1 MNTAAI
7 HPVVTRAWLRPSDA
21 ALLALADDHISVDVI
36 RRDPGLVLHA
46 LRYARPT
53 PQPETF
59 TLDAVALAQPGLCE
73 TAATLVESEGEPLP
87 SVGEAVA
94 RGQALAEA
102 AERIAIET
110 GKCSPDAAWCAGLLA
125 GYFEGQSVLARK
137 ALARWRL
144 PAWVTVAVGFP
155 ELGVEDG
162 VALGGHRGVLEVVR
176 AGRAGGVSPLVPDAH
191 QRADAPRSPNTANP
205 LWPRLLRLAAKA
217 RQRSAAQLVAELEDR
232 IDKLTALLADSRHDF
247 DTAVRDAK
255 LDGLAEFAA
264 GAGHEI
270 NNPLAVIATNVQLLR
285 SEEDDESRLNRYDT
299 VVRQTKRIHDILA
312 GTRQFARPPQP
323 NPALL
328 GAAAWVPAVAKELL
342 PTADDAGV
350 ELELPDSV
358 DAGKLW
364 ADAAHVRAVVVAL
377 GRNAID
383 AAGKG
388 GRVCV
393 RVEAGDEWTQ
403 IVVEDTGPGPTAG
416 MLPHLFDPFFSGRN
430 AGRGRGLGLSVAWRL
445 AKQNGGDVQFERADG
460 VTRFVL
466 TLPNEPAD
474 YLPLP
479 ERKSA

>member
-1 MNTAAI
+1 M
-7 HPVVTRAWLRPSDA
+7 HPVLARAWLRPSDA
-21 ALLALADDHISVDVI
+21 ALLALADDHVCVDTI
-36 RRDPGLVLHA
+36 RRDPGLVLHV

-53 PQPETF
+53 PQPDTF
-59 TLDAVALAQPGLCE
+59 TLDAVALSQPGLCE
-73 TAATLVESEGEPLP
+73 TAASLLDGEGAPPQLN
-87 SVGEAVA
+87 GEAVA
-94 RGQALAEA
+94 RGLAVAEA
-102 AERIAIET
+102 AEQIATET
-110 GKCSPDAAWCAGLLA
+110 GKCSPDAAWCVGLLA
-125 GYFEGQSVLARK
+125 GYFANEPTVARK
-137 ALARWRL
+137 LLARWRL

-155 ELGVEDG
+155 ELCVEDG

-176 AGRAGGVSPLVPDAH
+176 AARVAGSRREPDSESLSARATHPT
-191 QRADAPRSPNTANP
+191 TANP
-205 LWPRLLRLAAKA
+205 LWPRLLRLAAKV

-232 IDKLTALLADSRHDF
+232 IDKLAALLADSRHDF

-299 VVRQTKRIHDILA
+299 VVRQTKRIHDILS

-328 GAAAWVPAVAKELL
+328 GASAWVPAVAKELL

-358 DAGKLW
+358 DVGKLW
-364 ADAAHVRAVVVAL
+364 ADASHVRAMVVAL

-393 RVEAGDEWTQ
+393 RVDTGDEWTQ

-416 MLPHLFDPFFSGRN
+416 MVPHLFDPFYSGRN

-445 AKQNGGDVQFERADG
+445 AKQNGGDVQYERADG